1 MCIQWSERHLA
12 HPTPASSYT
21 QSSVDVQTQ
30 RVYTLNRRVGANN
43 TNFLEIAKNS
53 KININ
58 RCVKNSVHLRIF
70 VIQLCVRPYFI
81 VEETNLNGLHF
92 DGLQRSGHHGVG
104 V

>member
-1 MCIQWSERHLA
+1 MCTQWSERHLA
-12 HPTPASSYT
+12 HPTPASSYP
-21 QSSVDVQTQ
+21 VI
-30 RVYTLNRRVGANN
+30 RGRANTAGLH

-92 DGLQRSGHHGVG
+92 DGLQRIGHHGVG